1 MERIV
6 TVNGRE
12 YKWPVKPLAVIC
24 IDGSEPEYIEK
35 AVQAGLMPFTAQLL
49 NTGIDLRVD
58 CVIPSF
64 TNPNNVSIVTGCPPS
79 MHGIC
84 GNFFYD
90 LQSESEV
97 MMNDPKYMHVPTI
110 FSAFEKEGAKILVV
124 TAKDLSLIH
133 I

>member
-1 MERIV
+1 MAL
-6 TVNGRE
+6 
-12 YKWPVKPLAVIC
+12 KPLAVIC

-64 TNPNNVSIVTGCPPS
+64 TNPNNVSIVTDFTLHTWNWRKFSRPS
-79 MHGIC
+79 IR
-84 GNFFYD
+84 
-90 LQSESEV
+90 SEV

-110 FSAFEKEGAKILVV
+110 FLVLKRKERKFWL
-124 TAKDLSLIH
+124 
-133 I
+133 